1 MMIRLLFTIFALLA
15 TETVA
20 GYHEAFD
27 KGFDEFAKRQGFD
40 DFTDYLTKRD
50 ACATLIINSQDVKT
64 KKQDDKV
71 KLLEVSPPEGYHWMT
86 EDGLYTL
93 MKNPDSGYGR
103 HPNSSLLANIPLF
116 PNFLLKS
123 VASTRSVEDNEN
135 SLFLEIKPPKGYHWM
150 SSNSSY
156 LLMKNPSSG
165 YAAHGAGA
173 YKSSLKLKFPI
184 YSKNKSKSSVKDSYA
199 STNQNKVSEAIALIY
214 KWLEKS
220 NKPGLGELFSNIDK
234 NTWLSTNCGF
244 RMFVE
249 TNVLTDLLEKSLTG
263 SKVDK
268 SNTKIK
274 APKKDYGYGY

>member
-1 MMIRLLFTIFALLA
+1 MVRLIFIVIALFA

-27 KGFDEFAKRQGFD
+27 KGFDEFAKKQGFD
-40 DFTDYLTKRD
+40 DFNDYLEKRD
-50 ACATLIINSQDVKT
+50 ACAMLIINSEN
-64 KKQDDKV
+64 KKIKKHDDKV
-71 KLLEVSPPEGYHWMT
+71 KTIEVSPLEGYHWML
-86 EDGLYTL
+86 EDDIYSL
-93 MKNPDSGYGR
+93 MKNPDAGYGR
-103 HPNSSLLANIPLF
+103 HPNASLVAKIPLF
-116 PNFLLKS
+116 PNFLPKAPVS
-123 VASTRSVEDNEN
+123 TQSASNSEN
-135 SLFLEIKPPKGYHWM
+135 SSFLEVLPPKGYHWM
-150 SSNSSY
+150 SNASSY

-199 STNQNKVSEAIALIY
+199 STNQNKVSEAVALIY

-234 NTWLSTNCGF
+234 NAWLSTNCGF

-249 TNVLTDLLEKSLTG
+249 TNILTDLLEKSLTG

>member
-15 TETVA
+15 TETFA

-27 KGFDEFAKRQGFD
+27 QGFDEFAKKQGFD
-40 DFTDYLTKRD
+40 DFADYLTKRD
-50 ACATLIINSQDVKT
+50 ACAILIISVQDKKT

-86 EDGLYTL
+86 KDGLYSL
-93 MKNPDSGYGR
+93 MKNPETGYGQ
-103 HPNSSLLANIPLF
+103 HPNSSLIANIPLF

-123 VASTRSVEDNEN
+123 VVSTRSAEDKEN
-135 SLFLEIKPPKGYHWM
+135 SLFLEVIPPKGYHWM

-165 YAAHGAGA
+165 YAPHSAGV
-173 YKSSLKLKFPI
+173 YKSGLKLKFLI
-184 YSKNKSKSSVKDSYA
+184 YSKNKSKSSVKESYA
-199 STNQNKVSEAIALIY
+199 STNQNKVSEATALIY
-214 KWLEKS
+214 EWLEKS

-234 NTWLSTNCGF
+234 DRWLSSNCGF

-249 TNVLTDLLEKSLTG
+249 TNFLTDLLENNLTG

-268 SNTKIK
+268 SNAKMK